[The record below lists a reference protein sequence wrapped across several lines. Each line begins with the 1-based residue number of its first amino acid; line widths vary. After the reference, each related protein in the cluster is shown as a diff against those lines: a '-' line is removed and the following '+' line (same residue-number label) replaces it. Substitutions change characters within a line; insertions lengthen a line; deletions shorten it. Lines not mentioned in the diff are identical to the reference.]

1 MIIYDLANHLLQS
14 TTIECLRYSNAK
26 QSVVVRIVGTVP
38 TASYWQAAIALST
51 RLIESEILAR
61 NEAADVA
68 ISGNDITI
76 KFKTSTNNWLTATSE
91 CPNGVRAWMVLRPF
105 DSVGEEMDYVRVPV
119 MVFPVVD
126 PTGIMPPPSEVTANY
141 VVTLNGAGG
150 NLTIKDSTGAALSV
164 TNNVIQLTKAAIG
177 LSHVQNILDNLTAT
191 AAPTATDDS
200 TKGYSKK
207 SQWIYD
213 GKFYTCIDP
222 TVNAAI
228 WTEGGAGDVTA
239 AGDNAFLG
247 ENSFAEP
254 ITIAGNAVTGLIEDR
269 SQITWPSVVDE
280 KYDRCRYFDA
290 TFDVLNFVSMQVR
303 VKQMRMVV
311 VSANPTYTGNVVY
324 VPYTAS
330 DKTFADQVAG
340 DPIVVAVGATPD
352 EVVFD
357 LVVDKKFLRLVRD
370 YSNVFDTLKD
380 DTSTPITAI
389 VPFYSVEV
397 SNERPVA

>member
-1 MIIYDLANHLLQS
+1 MIIYDLTNHLLQS

-38 TASYWQAAIALST
+38 TAAYWQAAIALST
-51 RLIESEILAR
+51 RLVESEILAR
-61 NEAADVA
+61 NEEADVA
-68 ISGNDITI
+68 ISGNDIII
-76 KFKTSTNNWLTATSE
+76 KFKTSTSNWLTATSE
-91 CPNGVRAWMVLRPF
+91 CQNGVHAWMALRPF
-105 DSVGEEMDYVRVPV
+105 DSSGEEMDYILAPV

-141 VVTLNGAGG
+141 VVTLNGAAG
-150 NLTIKDSTGAALSV
+150 NLTIKDSTGATLAV
-164 TNNVIQLTKAAIG
+164 TNGVVTIPAGVSING
-177 LSHVQNILDNLTAT
+177 LSGTVSLVDGDGNAYP
-191 AAPTATDDS
+191 AAN
-200 TKGYSKK
+200 
-207 SQWIYD
+207 
-213 GKFYTCIDP
+213 GKITI
-222 TVNAAI
+222 VA
-228 WTEGGAGDVTA
+228 GGAGDVTL

-247 ENSFAEP
+247 ANSFTQS
-254 ITIAGNAVTGLIEDR
+254 ISVGGYSFDGLIEDR

-340 DPIVVAVGATPD
+340 DSIVVAVGATPA